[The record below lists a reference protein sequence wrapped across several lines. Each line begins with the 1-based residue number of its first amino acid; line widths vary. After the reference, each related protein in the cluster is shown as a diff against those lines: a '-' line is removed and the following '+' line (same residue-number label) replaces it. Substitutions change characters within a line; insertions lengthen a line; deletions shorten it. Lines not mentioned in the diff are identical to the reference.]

1 MLSTTWASHSA
12 CKPSTRSQ
20 EVLCMSVSPT
30 QRQLL
35 CWGTTERERYVAYL

>member
-1 MLSTTWASHSA
+1 MLSTTCASHRA
-12 CKPSTRSQ
+12 RKPSTGSQ

-35 CWGTTERERYVAYL
+35 CWGTTEGELYVAYL